1 MFLLL
6 SLRSLFFSNERQKMS
21 GSRGEGSRG
30 KLGGVEGGKTINR
43 LYDMKKKK
51 KAIFNKGGGKRLPNW
66 EEEEVYQ
73 DLIYR

>member
-1 MFLLL
+1 LGY
-6 SLRSLFFSNERQKMS
+6 NERQ
-21 GSRGEGSRG
+21 GVDPDWRRGGEE
-30 KLGGVEGGKTINR
+30 LGGVEGGKTINR